1 MGTQPFVWKK
11 KIQAELEKENLN
23 VLSIKKLN
31 HRVEKKI
38 DEEKKIEFEI
48 LKLRKKEYEKNK
60 AKADEAMRILERERS
75 KTESEFYGH
84 NEEEYQLHNSIER
97 ARIRLRQGRPE
108 PFDLILKNFT
118 LFIEFGMDLDPPFE
132 KFSKLPLS
140 KLEDISHC
148 ATLICNLTDR
158 SDSVMIKFW
167 KNILIVIDHE
177 IKAAKKIEN
186 MMKNENTVII

>member
-1 MGTQPFVWKK
+1 MG
-11 KIQAELEKENLN
+11 
-23 VLSIKKLN
+23 
-31 HRVEKKI
+31 
-38 DEEKKIEFEI
+38 
-48 LKLRKKEYEKNK
+48 
-60 AKADEAMRILERERS
+60 DEAMRILERERS
-75 KTESEFYGH
+75 KIESEYYGH

-118 LFIEFGMDLDPPFE
+118 LFIEFGMDLDPPFK

-158 SDSVMIKFW
+158 SDFVMIKFW

-186 MMKNENTVII
+186 MLKNENTVITQTIENEPPFCYMHEQEVEIHIRVEDEIKLFLAEKTFNELKEIEDRIFKQKKEEKI